1 MIFHQAKMTFLYY
14 EIMSFLLCFFLLFF
28 LLSCLFISGFPD
40 SSVGKEPACK
50 AGDPG
55 LIPGWGRSPGFCLV
69 YTEGQLIPQYERIDF
84 SPMQEMKKAVIVY
97 GPHSPFTKEL
107 LNACLK
113 VKVKLLRHVQPFAT
127 SWTVAFQAPLSMG
140 FSRQ

>member
-1 MIFHQAKMTFLYY
+1 
-14 EIMSFLLCFFLLFF
+14 
-28 LLSCLFISGFPD
+28 
-40 SSVGKEPACK
+40 
-50 AGDPG
+50 
-55 LIPGWGRSPGFCLV
+55 
-69 YTEGQLIPQYERIDF
+69 
-84 SPMQEMKKAVIVY
+84 MKKAVIVY

-140 FSRQ
+140 FSRQGFWSGLPFPSPGDLPDPGIEPGSALLRQALYRLSQGWRCLLVTSVCFT